1 MAGKTQETLL
11 SEIVALLRKQNQLS
25 VRDRLRESEES
36 KRAEKMQSM
45 GEVNNEQQASVITGA
60 EDFQRRFLA
69 GQAGALTTDARKD
82 GPKGPIQ
89 RAILSSSNR
98 IASYLENGNALAK
111 AWRMQDQRDKAE
123 NKREKGPN
131 PLAVAGKSLK
141 AYRKKEKDEGFMA
154 DMWDKAKWTFFLA
167 TAAAVYLAQ
176 EGFHLWHQK
185 ALKGL
190 KVIGKWSG
198 SFGKIVTRVTN
209 FRARV
214 LGWFG
219 YDKTGK
225 PMGKT
230 FFGTTG
236 TLLNF
241 GGLQTFVSNQ
251 LLALKARAYRFVG
264 LGVDGK
270 PLGNKFERGGKG
282 KSFKIGIAGGIGSG
296 MFKTITSNIGKVL
309 NPLVKAGAA
318 VSGWLTGGVGKGLM
332 ASIKALG
339 NSPFVKLLSKLL
351 WPVTLI
357 FGMFEGFKAG
367 SAEAEKEGSNWFTVL
382 GESVGGVLGYIFGG
396 LADLVKNGAVWL
408 IKKGFGLETDENGKI
423 IGDGIGVKALN
434 LISEFSFAEAIRKLI
449 AMPFH
454 MISNIVG
461 IVGELFT
468 AASNGPG
475 ALWEWIQEI
484 PKRMSNWVKGMIP
497 EWARDALGI
506 EIGEGGT
513 GKLTNLSQKQLKKNY
528 SAAVRN
534 LLDRSEINP
543 ETGKAWDM
551 KSGRKIGM
559 SALIQKYENAFAD
572 SEALQA
578 KFIKGE
584 DARNLATAIREQQNI
599 ANGLGANIPQAQAP
613 VITNINY
620 SSGAY
625 GDMFQNLRSTAMGWN
640 GQNQY

>member
-11 SEIVALLRKQNQLS
+11 SEVVQLLRKQNQLS
-25 VRDRLRESEES
+25 VRDRLRESEEA
-36 KRAEKMQSM
+36 KRAEKMQAM
-45 GEVNNEQQASVITGA
+45 GEVANEQQAGIISGS

-69 GQAGALTTDARKD
+69 GQAKTFTDSATKD
-82 GPKGPIQ
+82 TPKGPVQ
-89 RAILSSSNR
+89 RAILESSNR
-98 IASYLENGNALAK
+98 IANYLENGNTLAK
-111 AWRMQDQRDKAE
+111 AWRLQDQRDKAE
-123 NKREKGPN
+123 NKRERPPS
-131 PLAVAGKSLK
+131 PLALAGSSLQG
-141 AYRKKEKDEGFMA
+141 YRKREKEDGFMA

-176 EGFHLWHQK
+176 EGFNLWHKK

-190 KVIGKWSG
+190 KAVGKWTG
-198 SFGKIVTRVTN
+198 SFAKVGERATA
-209 FRARV
+209 FRTSIYK
-214 LGWFG
+214 WFG

-225 PMGKT
+225 PIEKAKS
-230 FFGTTG
+230 FKSG

-241 GGLQTFVSNQ
+241 AGLQTFVGNQ
-251 LLALKARAYRFVG
+251 LLALKARAYKAVG

-270 PLGNKFERGGKG
+270 KLGNTFERGGKG
-282 KSFKIGIAGGIGSG
+282 KSAKLGLGAGFGTGF
-296 MFKTITSNIGKVL
+296 FKTITSNIGKVL
-309 NPLVKAGAA
+309 SPLIRAGAA
-318 VSGWLTGGVGKGLM
+318 VSGWLAGGVGKGLM

-339 NSPFVKLLSKLL
+339 QSPFVKLLSKLL

-382 GESVGGVLGYIFGG
+382 GEGVGGVLGYIFGG
-396 LADLVKNGAVWL
+396 LLDLVKNGAVWL
-408 IKKGFGLETDENGKI
+408 ITKGFGLQTDENGNI
-423 IGDGIGVKALN
+423 IGDGIGVTALN
-434 LISEFSFAEAIRKLI
+434 IIKEFSFAETIRKLI

-484 PKRMSNWVKGMIP
+484 PERMSNWVKGMIP

-506 EIGEGGT
+506 EIGEGGAMS
-513 GKLTNLSQKQLKKNY
+513 NLSQKQLKKNY
-528 SAAVRN
+528 GAALRV
-534 LLDRSEINP
+534 LLDRSDINP
-543 ETGKAWDM
+543 ATGKPWEIGR
-551 KSGRKIGM
+551 SGKRLGM
-559 SALIQKYENAFAD
+559 SALIQKYENAFAE

-584 DARNLATAIREQQNI
+584 DARNLAQAIREQQ
-599 ANGLGANIPQAQAP
+599 GVGDIPQMPAP
-613 VITNINY
+613 QITNINY

-625 GDMFQNLRSTAMGWN
+625 GDMFQNLRTTAMGWN
-640 GQNQY
+640 GQSTY